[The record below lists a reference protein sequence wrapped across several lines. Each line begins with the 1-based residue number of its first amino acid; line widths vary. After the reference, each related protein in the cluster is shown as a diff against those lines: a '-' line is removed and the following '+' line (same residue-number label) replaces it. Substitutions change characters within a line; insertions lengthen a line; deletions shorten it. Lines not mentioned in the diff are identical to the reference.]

1 MKKELIEYVESDKF
15 ESISFN
21 GIKKYLGL
29 SKKHM
34 NEELKEVLNSL
45 ELEGL
50 LYEDKDGLY
59 KKMPSNFLVTTIDET
74 KKGTKYYETNNIRCI
89 LQKNKLNGALCYDKV
104 IIDTNTNE
112 VVKVLVRNMPNVV
125 CEVRMTPEGF
135 KYLYP
140 VNTNN
145 NLKITI
151 GTQKMKKL
159 IPGSRVLIEATNEIY
174 DNMYVGKYIKTIGF
188 INEPDIDFKTIAY
201 NYGFNLEFPK
211 EVLEELK
218 KFSDEV
224 TYEDKIGRVDLTDE
238 RVFTIDGKD
247 CKDMDDAIS
256 IKRKEDGGYILKVH
270 IAHVSHYVKFGSAI
284 FEEAARRGNSV
295 YFPDSVV
302 AMLPERLS
310 NELCSLNPNVE
321 RLTRTVEIEL
331 DKNAKVTSYKTYR
344 SVIKSKLKMNY
355 DDVFDI
361 ITGKEAKSE
370 YKPFFNDL
378 MILKELS
385 EKLTKIKIER
395 GYTSFDSEELK
406 FVMDKLGNTKEILVE
421 KDNIAHEII
430 ENCMLLPNEL
440 VTHLYPGFPFGFR
453 NHELPSAYKMYDL
466 IETLKELGYPI
477 KNLKNMKP
485 NFLIQR
491 LLNDFKGKEEYV
503 IISRIILTSLKLAYY
518 GTENKGHFGLALQNG
533 YTHYTSPIRRLN
545 DLIIHNLLDMYEDGN
560 LTKEKLIEIDNMIE
574 KLLEHASRM
583 ERQAEKAEYEADK
596 LQVINYLKQHIGE
609 EQIAYI
615 EKITPEYIKVI
626 VPGLMDGIIKFDD
639 MPERTYML
647 PSGKLKGV
655 DTGRVYKPGHKV
667 LLTIKDATYVDKSI
681 YYNLIDNLTLT
692 ESDSNKLTRKL

>member
-1 MKKELIEYVESDKF
+1 MKKELIEYVKSDKF

-21 GIKKYLGL
+21 GIKKYLGV

-34 NEELKEVLNSL
+34 NDELKEVLNSL

-370 YKPFFNDL
+370 YKPFVNDL

-406 FVMDKLGNTKEILVE
+406 FVRDELGNTKEILVE

-453 NHELPSAYKMYDL
+453 NHEIPSAYKMYDL

>member
-1 MKKELIEYVESDKF
+1 MKKELIEYVKSDKF

-21 GIKKYLGL
+21 GIKKYLGV

-34 NEELKEVLNSL
+34 NDELKEVLNFL

-224 TYEDKIGRVDLTDE
+224 TYEDKIGRIDLTDE

-370 YKPFFNDL
+370 YKPFVNDL

-406 FVMDKLGNTKEILVE
+406 FVRDELGNTKEILVE

-453 NHELPSAYKMYDL
+453 NHEIPSAYKMYDL

-503 IISRIILTSLKLAYY
+503 IISRIILTSMKLAYY

-615 EKITPEYIKVI
+615 EKITPEYIKVM

>member
-1 MKKELIEYVESDKF
+1 MKKELIEYVKSDKF

-21 GIKKYLGL
+21 GIKKYLGV

-34 NEELKEVLNSL
+34 NDELKEVLNFL

-218 KFSDEV
+218 KFSNEV

-370 YKPFFNDL
+370 YKPFVNDL

-406 FVMDKLGNTKEILVE
+406 FVMDELGNTKEILVE

-453 NHELPSAYKMYDL
+453 NHEIPSAYKMYDL

>member
-1 MKKELIEYVESDKF
+1 MKKELIEYVKSDKF

-112 VVKVLVRNMPNVV
+112 VIKVLVRNMPNVV
-125 CEVRMTPEGF
+125 CEVRMTIEGF

-370 YKPFFNDL
+370 YKPFVNDL

-406 FVMDKLGNTKEILVE
+406 FVMDELGNTKEILVE

-453 NHELPSAYKMYDL
+453 NHEIPSAYKMYDL

-503 IISRIILTSLKLAYY
+503 IISRIILTSMKLAYY

-615 EKITPEYIKVI
+615 EKITPEYIKVM

>member
-1 MKKELIEYVESDKF
+1 MKKQLIEYIESDKF
-15 ESISFN
+15 ETISFN
-21 GIKKYLGL
+21 EIKKLLGI

-34 NEELKEVLNSL
+34 NDELKEVLNSL

-50 LYEDKDGLY
+50 LYECKDGLY

-74 KKGTKYYETNNIRCI
+74 KKGTKYYETNNTRYI
-89 LQKNKLNGALCYDKV
+89 LEKNKLNGSLCYDKV

-218 KFSDEV
+218 KISDEV
-224 TYEDKIGRVDLTDE
+224 TYEDKIGRVDLTNE

-270 IAHVSHYVKFGSAI
+270 IAHVSHYVKFGSAT

-310 NELCSLNPNVE
+310 NDLCSLNPNVE

-370 YKPFFNDL
+370 YKPFVNDL

-385 EKLTKIKIER
+385 EKLTNIKIER
-395 GYTSFDSEELK
+395 GYTNFDSEELK
-406 FVMDKLGNTKEILVE
+406 FVMDELGNTKEILVE

-430 ENCMLLPNEL
+430 ENCMLQPNEL
-440 VTHLYPGFPFGFR
+440 VTHLYPGFPFSFR
-453 NHELPSAYKMYDL
+453 NHELPSTYKMYDL
-466 IETLKELGYPI
+466 IETIKELGYPVR
-477 KNLKNMKP
+477 NLKNMKP

-503 IISRIILTSLKLAYY
+503 IISKIILTSMKLAYY
-518 GTENKGHFGLALQNG
+518 GTENKGHFGLAIENG
-533 YTHYTSPIRRLN
+533 YTHFTSPIRRIS
-545 DLIIHNLLDMYEDGN
+545 DLIIHNLLDMYEEEEI
-560 LTKEKLIEIDNMIE
+560 TKEKLIEIDKMLE
-574 KLLEHASRM
+574 KLLAHASRM

-596 LQVINYLKQHIGE
+596 LQVINYLKQRIGE

-626 VPGLMDGIIKFDD
+626 VPGLMDGIINYDS

-681 YYNLIDNLTLT
+681 YYNLVDNLTLT
-692 ESDSNKLTRKL
+692 ECDNNKLTRKL

>member
-1 MKKELIEYVESDKF
+1 MKRELLEYIESDKF

-21 GIKKYLGL
+21 GVKKYLGV
-29 SKKHM
+29 SKKHI
-34 NEELKEVLNSL
+34 NEELKSILKTF

-74 KKGTKYYETNNIRCI
+74 KKGTKYYETNNTRYI
-89 LQKNKLNGALCYDKV
+89 LEKNKLNGSLCYDKV

-218 KFSDEV
+218 KISDEV

-256 IKRKEDGGYILKVH
+256 IQRKEDGGYILKVH

-310 NELCSLNPNVE
+310 NDLCSLNPNVE

-370 YKPFFNDL
+370 YKPFVNDL

-385 EKLTKIKIER
+385 EKLTNIKIER
-395 GYTSFDSEELK
+395 GYTNFDSEELK
-406 FVMDKLGNTKEILVE
+406 FVMDELGNTKEILVE

-453 NHELPSAYKMYDL
+453 NHEIPSAYKMYDL

-503 IISRIILTSLKLAYY
+503 IISRIILTSMKLAYY

-560 LTKEKLIEIDNMIE
+560 LTKEKLIEINNMIE

-681 YYNLIDNLTLT
+681 YYNLVDNLTLT

>member
-34 NEELKEVLNSL
+34 NDELKEVLNFL

-370 YKPFFNDL
+370 YKPFVNDL

-406 FVMDKLGNTKEILVE
+406 FVRDELGNTKEILVE

-453 NHELPSAYKMYDL
+453 NHEIPSAYKMYDL

-615 EKITPEYIKVI
+615 EKITPEYIKVM

>member
-1 MKKELIEYVESDKF
+1 MKKELIEYVKSDKF

-21 GIKKYLGL
+21 GIKKYLGV

-34 NEELKEVLNSL
+34 NDELKEVLNFL

-59 KKMPSNFLVTTIDET
+59 KKMPSNFLVTTIGET

-218 KFSDEV
+218 KFSNEV

-370 YKPFFNDL
+370 YKPFVNDL

-395 GYTSFDSEELK
+395 GYTSFDNEELK

-453 NHELPSAYKMYDL
+453 NHEIPSAYKMYDL

-503 IISRIILTSLKLAYY
+503 IISRIILTSMKLAYY

-615 EKITPEYIKVI
+615 EKITPEYIKVM

>member
-370 YKPFFNDL
+370 YKPFVNDL

-406 FVMDKLGNTKEILVE
+406 FVMDELGNTKEILVE

-453 NHELPSAYKMYDL
+453 NHEIPSAYKMYDL

-503 IISRIILTSLKLAYY
+503 IISRIILTSMKLAYY

-615 EKITPEYIKVI
+615 EKITPEYIKVM

>member
-1 MKKELIEYVESDKF
+1 MKKELIEYVKSDKF

-21 GIKKYLGL
+21 GIKKYLGV
-29 SKKHM
+29 SKKHI
-34 NEELKEVLNSL
+34 NDELKEVLNSL

-218 KFSDEV
+218 KFSNEV

-370 YKPFFNDL
+370 YKPFVNDL

-406 FVMDKLGNTKEILVE
+406 FVRDELGNTKEILVE

-503 IISRIILTSLKLAYY
+503 IISRIILKSMKLAYY

-615 EKITPEYIKVI
+615 EKITPEYIKVM

>member
-21 GIKKYLGL
+21 GIKKYLGV

-34 NEELKEVLNSL
+34 NDELKEVLNSL

-370 YKPFFNDL
+370 YKPFVNDL

-406 FVMDKLGNTKEILVE
+406 FVMDELGNTKEILVE

-453 NHELPSAYKMYDL
+453 NHEIPSAYKMYDL

-503 IISRIILTSLKLAYY
+503 IISRIILTSMKLAYY

-615 EKITPEYIKVI
+615 EKITPEYIKVM

>member
-21 GIKKYLGL
+21 GIKKYLGV

-34 NEELKEVLNSL
+34 NDELKEVLNSL

-74 KKGTKYYETNNIRCI
+74 KKGTKYYETNNIRYI

-188 INEPDIDFKTIAY
+188 INEPDIDFKTIVY
-201 NYGFNLEFPK
+201 NYGFNLGFPK

-218 KFSDEV
+218 KFHDEV

-256 IKRKEDGGYILKVH
+256 IQRKEDGGYILKVH

-310 NELCSLNPNVE
+310 NDLCSLNPNVE

-370 YKPFFNDL
+370 YKPFVNDL

-406 FVMDKLGNTKEILVE
+406 FVRDELGNTKEILVE

-503 IISRIILTSLKLAYY
+503 IISRIILTSMKLAYY

>member
-1 MKKELIEYVESDKF
+1 MKKELIEYVKSDKF

-21 GIKKYLGL
+21 GIKKYLGV

-34 NEELKEVLNSL
+34 NDELKEVLNFL

-370 YKPFFNDL
+370 YKPFVNDL

-406 FVMDKLGNTKEILVE
+406 FVRDELGNTKEILVE

-453 NHELPSAYKMYDL
+453 NHEIPSAYKMYDL

>member
-34 NEELKEVLNSL
+34 NDELKEVLNSL

-224 TYEDKIGRVDLTDE
+224 TNEDKIGRVDLTDE

-370 YKPFFNDL
+370 YKPFVNDL

-406 FVMDKLGNTKEILVE
+406 FVMDELGNTKEILVE

-503 IISRIILTSLKLAYY
+503 IISRIILTSMKLAYY

>member
-1 MKKELIEYVESDKF
+1 MKRELIEYVESDKF

-21 GIKKYLGL
+21 GIKKYLGV

-34 NEELKEVLNSL
+34 NDELKEVLNSL

-218 KFSDEV
+218 KFSNEV

-370 YKPFFNDL
+370 YKPFVNDL

-406 FVMDKLGNTKEILVE
+406 FVMDELGNTKEILVE

-453 NHELPSAYKMYDL
+453 NHEIPSAYKMYDL

-503 IISRIILTSLKLAYY
+503 IISRIILTSMKLAYY

>member
-1 MKKELIEYVESDKF
+1 MKRELLEYIESDKF

-21 GIKKYLGL
+21 GVKKYLGV
-29 SKKHM
+29 SKKHI
-34 NEELKEVLNSL
+34 NEELKSILKTF

-151 GTQKMKKL
+151 GTQNMKKL

-188 INEPDIDFKTIAY
+188 INEPDIDFKTIVY
-201 NYGFNLEFPK
+201 NYGFNLGFPK

-218 KFSDEV
+218 KLHDEV

-310 NELCSLNPNVE
+310 NDLCSLNPNVE

-370 YKPFFNDL
+370 YKPFVNDL

-385 EKLTKIKIER
+385 EKLTNIKIER

-453 NHELPSAYKMYDL
+453 NHEIPSAYKMYDL

-533 YTHYTSPIRRLN
+533 YTHYTSPIRRIN
-545 DLIIHNLLDMYEDGN
+545 DLIIHNLLDMYEDGT
-560 LTKEKLIEIDNMIE
+560 LTKEKLIEIDNMLE

-681 YYNLIDNLTLT
+681 YYNLVDNLTLT

>member
-1 MKKELIEYVESDKF
+1 MKKELIEYVKSDKF

-21 GIKKYLGL
+21 GIKKYLGV

-34 NEELKEVLNSL
+34 NDELKEVLNFL

-370 YKPFFNDL
+370 YKPFVNDL

-395 GYTSFDSEELK
+395 GYTSFDNEELK
-406 FVMDKLGNTKEILVE
+406 FVMDELGNTKEILVE

-453 NHELPSAYKMYDL
+453 NHEIPSAYKMYDL

-503 IISRIILTSLKLAYY
+503 IISRIILTSMKLAYY

>member
-1 MKKELIEYVESDKF
+1 MKKELIEYVKSDKF

-21 GIKKYLGL
+21 GIKKYLGV

-34 NEELKEVLNSL
+34 NDELKEVLNFL

-370 YKPFFNDL
+370 YKPFVNDL

-406 FVMDKLGNTKEILVE
+406 FVMDELGNTKEILVE
-421 KDNIAHEII
+421 KDNTAHEII
-430 ENCMLLPNEL
+430 ENCMILTNEL
-440 VTHLYPGFPFGFR
+440 VTHLYPRFPFGFR
-453 NHELPSAYKMYDL
+453 THEIPRAYKMYDL

-560 LTKEKLIEIDNMIE
+560 LTKEKLIEINNMIE

-615 EKITPEYIKVI
+615 EKITPEYIKVM

>member
-21 GIKKYLGL
+21 GIKKYLGV

-34 NEELKEVLNSL
+34 NDELKEVLNFL

-218 KFSDEV
+218 KFFNEV

-370 YKPFFNDL
+370 YKPFVNDL

-406 FVMDKLGNTKEILVE
+406 FVRDELGNTKEILVE

-615 EKITPEYIKVI
+615 EKITPEYIKVM

>member
-1 MKKELIEYVESDKF
+1 MKKELIEYVKSDKF

-21 GIKKYLGL
+21 GIKKYLGV

-34 NEELKEVLNSL
+34 NDELKEVLNFL

-370 YKPFFNDL
+370 YKPFVNDL

-406 FVMDKLGNTKEILVE
+406 FVMDELGNTKEILVE

-453 NHELPSAYKMYDL
+453 NHEIPSAYKMYDL

-560 LTKEKLIEIDNMIE
+560 LTKEKLIEINNMIE

-615 EKITPEYIKVI
+615 EKITPEYIKVM

>member
-1 MKKELIEYVESDKF
+1 MKKELIEYVKSDKF

-21 GIKKYLGL
+21 GIKKYLGV

-34 NEELKEVLNSL
+34 NDELKEVLNSL

-151 GTQKMKKL
+151 GTQKIKKL

-188 INEPDIDFKTIAY
+188 INEPDIDYKTIVY
-201 NYGFNLEFPK
+201 NYDFNLEFPK

-370 YKPFFNDL
+370 YKPFVNDL

-406 FVMDKLGNTKEILVE
+406 FVRDELGNTKEILVE

-503 IISRIILTSLKLAYY
+503 IISRIILTSMKLAYY

-615 EKITPEYIKVI
+615 EKITPEYIKVM

>member
-1 MKKELIEYVESDKF
+1 MKRELIEYVESDKF

-21 GIKKYLGL
+21 GIKKYLGV

-34 NEELKEVLNSL
+34 NDELKEVLNSL

-238 RVFTIDGKD
+238 RVFTIDRKD

-370 YKPFFNDL
+370 YKPFVNDL

-395 GYTSFDSEELK
+395 GYTSFDNEELK
-406 FVMDKLGNTKEILVE
+406 FVRDELGNTKEILVE

-453 NHELPSAYKMYDL
+453 NHEIPSAYKMYDL

-503 IISRIILTSLKLAYY
+503 IISRIILTSMKLAYY

-545 DLIIHNLLDMYEDGN
+545 DLIIHNLLDMYEDGT
-560 LTKEKLIEIDNMIE
+560 LTKEKLIEIDKMLE
-574 KLLEHASRM
+574 KLLAHASRM

>member
-1 MKKELIEYVESDKF
+1 MKKELIEYVKSDKF

-21 GIKKYLGL
+21 GIKKYLGV

-34 NEELKEVLNSL
+34 NDELKEVLNSL

-151 GTQKMKKL
+151 GTQKIKKL

-188 INEPDIDFKTIAY
+188 INEPDIDYKTIVY

-370 YKPFFNDL
+370 YKPFVNDL

-406 FVMDKLGNTKEILVE
+406 FVRDELGNTKEILVE

-453 NHELPSAYKMYDL
+453 NHEIPSAYKMYDL

>member
-1 MKKELIEYVESDKF
+1 MKRELIEYVESDKF

-21 GIKKYLGL
+21 GIKKYLGV

-34 NEELKEVLNSL
+34 NDELKEVLNSL

-218 KFSDEV
+218 KFSNEV

-370 YKPFFNDL
+370 YKPFVNDL

-406 FVMDKLGNTKEILVE
+406 FVMDELGNTKEILVE

-453 NHELPSAYKMYDL
+453 NHEIPSAYKMYDL

>member
-21 GIKKYLGL
+21 GIKKYLGV

-34 NEELKEVLNSL
+34 NDELKEVLNSL

-370 YKPFFNDL
+370 YKPFVNDL

-395 GYTSFDSEELK
+395 GYTSFDNEELK
-406 FVMDKLGNTKEILVE
+406 FVMDELGNTKEILVE

-453 NHELPSAYKMYDL
+453 NHEIPSAYKMYDL

-503 IISRIILTSLKLAYY
+503 IISRIILTSMKLAYY

>member
-218 KFSDEV
+218 KFSNEV

-361 ITGKEAKSE
+361 ITGKVAKSE
-370 YKPFFNDL
+370 YKPFVNDL

-406 FVMDKLGNTKEILVE
+406 FVRDELGNTKEILVE

-453 NHELPSAYKMYDL
+453 NHEIPSAYKMYDL

-615 EKITPEYIKVI
+615 EKITPEYIKVM

>member
-1 MKKELIEYVESDKF
+1 MKRELIEYVESDKF

-174 DNMYVGKYIKTIGF
+174 DNMYVGKCIKTIGF

-218 KFSDEV
+218 KFSNEV

-370 YKPFFNDL
+370 YKPFVNDL

-395 GYTSFDSEELK
+395 GYTSFDNEELK
-406 FVMDKLGNTKEILVE
+406 FVMDELGNTKEILVE

-453 NHELPSAYKMYDL
+453 NHEIPSAYKMYDL

-560 LTKEKLIEIDNMIE
+560 LTKEKLIEINNMIE

-615 EKITPEYIKVI
+615 EKITPEYIKVM

>member
-370 YKPFFNDL
+370 YKPFVNDL

-406 FVMDKLGNTKEILVE
+406 FVMDELGNTKEILVE

-453 NHELPSAYKMYDL
+453 NHEIPSAYKMYDL

-533 YTHYTSPIRRLN
+533 YTHYTSPIRRIN
-545 DLIIHNLLDMYEDGN
+545 DLIIHNLLDMYEDGT
-560 LTKEKLIEIDNMIE
+560 LTKEKLIEIDNMLE

-626 VPGLMDGIIKFDD
+626 VPGLMDGIIKFED

-647 PSGKLKGV
+647 PSGKIKGV

-681 YYNLIDNLTLT
+681 YYNLVDNLTLT

>member
-1 MKKELIEYVESDKF
+1 MKRELIEYVESDKF

-21 GIKKYLGL
+21 GIKKYLGI

-34 NEELKEVLNSL
+34 NDELKEVLNSL

-218 KFSDEV
+218 KFSNEV

-370 YKPFFNDL
+370 YKPFVNDL

-395 GYTSFDSEELK
+395 GYTSFDNEELK
-406 FVMDKLGNTKEILVE
+406 FVMDELGNTKEILVE

-453 NHELPSAYKMYDL
+453 NHEIPSAYKMYDL

-560 LTKEKLIEIDNMIE
+560 LTKEKLIEINNMIE

-615 EKITPEYIKVI
+615 EKITPEYIKVM

>member
-1 MKKELIEYVESDKF
+1 MKKELIEYVKSDKF

-21 GIKKYLGL
+21 GIKKYLGV

-34 NEELKEVLNSL
+34 NDELKEVLNFL

-125 CEVRMTPEGF
+125 CEVRMTIEGF

-218 KFSDEV
+218 KFSNEV

-370 YKPFFNDL
+370 YKPFVNDL

-406 FVMDKLGNTKEILVE
+406 FVRDELGNTKEILVE

>member
-34 NEELKEVLNSL
+34 NDELKEVLNFL

-188 INEPDIDFKTIAY
+188 INEPDIDYKTIAY

-218 KFSDEV
+218 KFSNEV

-370 YKPFFNDL
+370 YKPFVNDL

-406 FVMDKLGNTKEILVE
+406 FVRDELGNTKEILVE

-453 NHELPSAYKMYDL
+453 NHEIPSAYKMYDL

-503 IISRIILTSLKLAYY
+503 IISRIILTSMKLAYY

>member
-218 KFSDEV
+218 KFSNEV

-370 YKPFFNDL
+370 YKPFVNDL

-406 FVMDKLGNTKEILVE
+406 FVRDELGNTKEILVE

-453 NHELPSAYKMYDL
+453 NHEIPSAYKMYDL

-615 EKITPEYIKVI
+615 EKITPEYIKVM

>member
-1 MKKELIEYVESDKF
+1 MKKELIEYVKSDKF

-125 CEVRMTPEGF
+125 CEVRMTIEGF

-406 FVMDKLGNTKEILVE
+406 FVMDELGNTKEILVE

-453 NHELPSAYKMYDL
+453 NHEIPSAYKMYDL

-503 IISRIILTSLKLAYY
+503 IISRIILTSMKLAYY

-615 EKITPEYIKVI
+615 EKITPEYIKVM

>member
-1 MKKELIEYVESDKF
+1 MKRELIEYVESDKF

-21 GIKKYLGL
+21 GIKKYLGV

-34 NEELKEVLNSL
+34 NDELKEVLNSL

-218 KFSDEV
+218 KFSNEV

-370 YKPFFNDL
+370 YKPFVNDL

-406 FVMDKLGNTKEILVE
+406 FVMDELGNTKEILVE

-453 NHELPSAYKMYDL
+453 NHEIPSAYKMYDL

-615 EKITPEYIKVI
+615 EKITPEYIKVM

>member
-1 MKKELIEYVESDKF
+1 MKKELIEYVKSDKF

-21 GIKKYLGL
+21 GIKKYLGV

-34 NEELKEVLNSL
+34 NDELKEVLNSL

-310 NELCSLNPNVE
+310 NDLCSLNPNVE

-370 YKPFFNDL
+370 YKPFVNDL

-406 FVMDKLGNTKEILVE
+406 FVMDELGNTKEILVE
-421 KDNIAHEII
+421 KDNIAHKII

-453 NHELPSAYKMYDL
+453 NHEIPSAYKIYDL

-560 LTKEKLIEIDNMIE
+560 LTKEKLIEINNMTE

>member
-218 KFSDEV
+218 KFSNEV

-310 NELCSLNPNVE
+310 NDLCSLNPNVE

-370 YKPFFNDL
+370 YKPFVNDL

-406 FVMDKLGNTKEILVE
+406 FVMDELGNTKEILVE

-453 NHELPSAYKMYDL
+453 NHEIPSAYKMYDL

-560 LTKEKLIEIDNMIE
+560 LTKEKLIEINNMIE

-615 EKITPEYIKVI
+615 EKITPEYIKVM

>member
-1 MKKELIEYVESDKF
+1 MKRELIEYVRSDKF

-21 GIKKYLGL
+21 GIKKYLGV

-34 NEELKEVLNSL
+34 NDELKEVLNSL

-218 KFSDEV
+218 KFSNEV

-370 YKPFFNDL
+370 YKPFVNDL

-406 FVMDKLGNTKEILVE
+406 FVRDELGNTKEILVE

-453 NHELPSAYKMYDL
+453 NHEIPSAYKMYDL

-503 IISRIILTSLKLAYY
+503 IISRIILTSMKLAYY

>member
-1 MKKELIEYVESDKF
+1 MKRELIEYVESDKF

-21 GIKKYLGL
+21 GIKKYLGV

-34 NEELKEVLNSL
+34 NDELKEVLNSL

-125 CEVRMTPEGF
+125 CEVRMTIEGF

-218 KFSDEV
+218 KFSNEV

-370 YKPFFNDL
+370 YKPFVNDL

-406 FVMDKLGNTKEILVE
+406 FVRDELGNTKEILVE

-615 EKITPEYIKVI
+615 EKITPEYIKVM

>member
-1 MKKELIEYVESDKF
+1 MKKELIEYVKSDKF

-21 GIKKYLGL
+21 GIKKYLGV

-34 NEELKEVLNSL
+34 NDELKEVLNFL

-125 CEVRMTPEGF
+125 CEVRMTIEGF

-370 YKPFFNDL
+370 YKPFVNDL

-406 FVMDKLGNTKEILVE
+406 FVRDELGNTKEILVE

-615 EKITPEYIKVI
+615 EKITPEYIKVM

>member
-21 GIKKYLGL
+21 GIKKYLGI

-34 NEELKEVLNSL
+34 NDELKEVLNSL

-310 NELCSLNPNVE
+310 NDLCSLNPNVE

-370 YKPFFNDL
+370 YKPFVNDL

-406 FVMDKLGNTKEILVE
+406 FVMDELGNTKEILVE

-453 NHELPSAYKMYDL
+453 NHEIPSAYKMYDL